1 MTTCGIV
8 AVGEVEI
15 LVGGLS
21 AGLGARSLPVSMLLN
36 RESQYKSTS
45 LTLTSLYHHSSAH

>member
-36 RESQYKSTS
+36 RESQ
-45 LTLTSLYHHSSAH
+45 